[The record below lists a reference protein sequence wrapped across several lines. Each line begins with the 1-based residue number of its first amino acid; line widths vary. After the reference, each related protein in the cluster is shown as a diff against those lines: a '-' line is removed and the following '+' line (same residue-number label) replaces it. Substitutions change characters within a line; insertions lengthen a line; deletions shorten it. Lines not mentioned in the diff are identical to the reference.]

1 MAPAAGGADD
11 AGGSMGD
18 LLEMERPENGM
29 MTVEA
34 ELCVPAGT
42 VQLVHFL
49 FLEPISG
56 AMREEGEY
64 RLDLCLTPR
73 PRNARACYTER
84 WAPHRFERIGPVF
97 LLPPGETL
105 QARSDGGR
113 RQRSLVCHLRSEAMR
128 TWLQRDL
135 EWTDRRLA
143 AILDIPDANI
153 RGLLLR
159 LAEEVRH
166 PGFASDALVELICA
180 QIAIELGRYCAGVN
194 EGPATGG
201 LAPWRL
207 RLIEER
213 LRDVQG
219 SPTLAELADLC
230 KLSVRQ
236 LTRGFR
242 VSRGCSIGDHLAH
255 SRLNHAKR
263 MLATDESVKAIAYS
277 LGFSSPSSF
286 SYAFR
291 RLLGETPRQFRQRA
305 LSTG

>member
-1 MAPAAGGADD
+1 
-11 AGGSMGD
+11 
-18 LLEMERPENGM
+18 

-34 ELCVPAGT
+34 ELRVPAAT
-42 VQLVHFL
+42 VQLVHFQ
-49 FLEPISG
+49 FIEPIAG
-56 AMREEGEY
+56 ALREDEEY
-64 RLDLCLTPR
+64 RLDFCLTPR
-73 PRNARACYTER
+73 PRNARACYSDH
-84 WAPHRFERIGPVF
+84 WSPHRFERLGPVF

-128 TWLQRDL
+128 AWLEHDL

-143 AILDIPDANI
+143 AILDISDANI

-166 PGFASDALVELICA
+166 PGFASDVLVELIRA
-180 QIAIELGRYCAGVN
+180 QIAIELGRYCVAVN
-194 EGPATGG
+194 EGPVTGG

-207 RLIEER
+207 RVIDER
-213 LRDVQG
+213 LREIQAA
-219 SPTLAELADLC
+219 PTLAELADLC
-230 KLSVRQ
+230 RLSVRQ

-242 VSRGCSIGDHLAH
+242 ASRGCSIGDYVAL
-255 SRLNHAKR
+255 SRLDHAKR
-263 MLATDESVKAIAYS
+263 LLATDQSVKAVGYS

-291 RLLGETPRQFRQRA
+291 KLLGETPRQFRQRVLHA
-305 LSTG
+305 G

>member
-1 MAPAAGGADD
+1 
-11 AGGSMGD
+11 
-18 LLEMERPENGM
+18 MERPEKGF

-34 ELCVPAGT
+34 ELHVPAARLQ
-42 VQLVHFL
+42 VVRYLYP
-49 FLEPISG
+49 EPITG
-56 AMREEGEY
+56 DLHEDEEY

-73 PRNARACYTER
+73 PRNARACYPHR
-84 WAPHRFERIGPVF
+84 WSPHRFERLGQVW

-105 QARSDGGR
+105 QATSDGVL
-113 RQRSLVCHLRSEAMR
+113 RQRSLVCHWRPEQMR
-128 TWLQRDL
+128 DWIQHDL
-135 EWTDRRLA
+135 EWTDHRLA

-166 PGFASDALVELICA
+166 PGFAGEVLVELICA
-180 QIAIELGRYCAGVN
+180 QIAIEIGRYCAAVN
-194 EGPATGG
+194 DGPVTGG

-207 RLIEER
+207 RLIDER
-213 LRDVQG
+213 LLEVQAA
-219 SPTLAELADLC
+219 PTLAELADLC

-242 VSRGCSIGDHLAH
+242 VSRGCSIGEHVAR
-255 SRLNHAKR
+255 SRLEHAKQ
-263 MLATDESVKAIAYS
+263 LLESDQSVKAIAYS

-291 RLLGETPRQFRQRA
+291 RLLGETPRQFRQRVLRA
-305 LSTG
+305 G